1 MRGIIPLALVV
12 VGLLA
17 GLWVGL
23 SVASRVR
30 DVSASSMSVARFLA
44 RSEAQAV
51 GLTEGECGALWVRW
65 RLRHSWPDWGT
76 P

>member
-30 DVSASSMSVARFLA
+30 DVSASSMSVARFLVD
-44 RSEAQAV
+44 QV
-51 GLTEGECGALWVRW
+51 
-65 RLRHSWPDWGT
+65 
-76 P
+76 